1 MKYTGQNFVIGLRSC
16 NPPTATAIHT
26 KFKLDVY
33 SVKPA
38 LIKYKTPTI
47 ASCALTLDTF
57 FSILI
62 YFIGLEQ
69 VNDFKAKKATLYQ
82 YNSFD

>member
-1 MKYTGQNFVIGLRSC
+1 
-16 NPPTATAIHT
+16 
-26 KFKLDVY
+26 VY

-47 ASCALTLDTF
+47 ASCALTLETF

-69 VNDFKAKKATLYQ
+69 DNNFM
-82 YNSFD
+82 